1 MLIIVD
7 KLKYGSICGFNQ
19 QCQTKSGL
27 KCEKNYCKY
36 EKSTPE
42 ILLITIYKYTNK
54 LKVAPILN
62 ITTVHFVVSV
72 WQKLRFLNYIDFLP
86 VY

>member
-1 MLIIVD
+1 MFLLIIVD

-36 EKSTPE
+36 EKSIPE
-42 ILLITIYKYTNK
+42 IVLVTVYKYTN
-54 LKVAPILN
+54 
-62 ITTVHFVVSV
+62 
-72 WQKLRFLNYIDFLP
+72 
-86 VY
+86 